1 MTRIS
6 RGRAVAYF
14 LVGVGAV
21 AMVLRFALGL
31 GAVTNLNDGHPW
43 GLWIAFDVMTGV
55 ALAAGGF
62 TLSAAVYVFGL
73 EKFHGLVRPAKLSA
87 FIGYALV
94 VVGILVDLGLPW
106 RIWHA
111 LVMWNTQS
119 VLFEVAWCVMLYTTV
134 LAVDVLSMALEALKM
149 ERAVRFFRSIY
160 VFLVVAGIIL
170 STLHQSSLGALFLV
184 VPEKMSELWASPA
197 LGPLFYASA
206 VIGGLSVVTLEH
218 ILGARAQGR
227 KPDLELVSSL
237 AKGLAL
243 ALLVYFAM
251 KVTDLYARR
260 VVVWQ
265 LDGRHLAL
273 WIELFGTVAL
283 PAALLGFFP
292 SIRRTQGGL
301 LACAGLSAFGVVLN
315 RFNVALTA
323 YGGYRDYR
331 YFPSVVEIAVT
342 VGLVAL
348 AIVAF
353 DLGSRYLP
361 VHAEHAGGRAAET
374 RGSAG

>member
-1 MTRIS
+1 MVAIT
-6 RGRAVAYF
+6 RGRAIAII
-14 LVGVGAV
+14 LVLFGLA
-21 AMVLRFALGL
+21 AIALRFALGL
-31 GAVTNLNDGHPW
+31 GAVTHLSDSHPW

-73 EKFHGLVRPAKLSA
+73 EKFHALVRPAKLSA

-111 LVMWNTQS
+111 LVMWNTHS

-134 LAVDVLSMALEALKM
+134 LAVDVLIMVLEAAKQAKWAGRL
-149 ERAVRFFRSIY
+149 RSIY
-160 VFLVVAGIIL
+160 IFLVVAGIML
-170 STLHQSSLGALFLV
+170 STLHQSSLGALFLI
-184 VPEKMSELWASPA
+184 VPEKMSELWASRA

-206 VIGGLSVVTLEH
+206 IYSGMSVVILESV
-218 ILGARAQGR
+218 LSARARGAA
-227 KPDLELVSSL
+227 PPLAMLSSL
-237 AKGLAL
+237 AKGLAA

-251 KVTDLYARR
+251 KVTDLYARD
-260 VVVWQ
+260 VMVWK
-265 LDGRHLAL
+265 LDAEHLL
-273 WIELFGTVAL
+273 FYLELFGTVAL

-292 SIRRTQGGL
+292 GVRRSAAGL
-301 LACAGLSAFGVVLN
+301 VTCAGLSAFGVVLN
-315 RFNVALTA
+315 RFNVSLTA
-323 YGGYRDYR
+323 YRAFGGEG
-331 YFPSVVEIAVT
+331 YFPSLPEIAVT

-361 VHAEHAGGRAAET
+361 VHEPSHAHR
-374 RGSAG
+374 

>member
-1 MTRIS
+1 MPLPRIS
-6 RGRAVAYF
+6 RGRAIAYALILIGF
-14 LVGVGAV
+14 VS
-21 AMVLRFALGL
+21 MVLRFALGL
-31 GAVTNLNDGHPW
+31 GAVTNLNDGRPW

-62 TLSAAVYVFGL
+62 TLSAAVYVFDL
-73 EKFHGLVRPAKLSA
+73 KKFHALVRPAKLSA

-111 LVMWNTQS
+111 LVMWNTSS

-134 LAVDVLSMALEALKM
+134 LAVDVLAMALEALKM

-160 VFLVVAGIIL
+160 IFLVVAGIVL

-197 LGPLFYASA
+197 LGPMFYASA
-206 VIGGLSVVTLEH
+206 IVAGLSVVTLEN
-218 ILGARAQGR
+218 ILGARAHGR
-227 KPDLELVSSL
+227 AVDMPLVSSL
-237 AKGLAL
+237 GKGLAT

-251 KVTDLYARR
+251 KVTDLYARN
-260 VVVWQ
+260 VTVWQ
-265 LDGRHLAL
+265 LDGRHVAF
-273 WIELFGTVAL
+273 WVELFGTVAL
-283 PAALLGFFP
+283 PAALLGLFP
-292 SIRRTQGGL
+292 SVRRTQAGL

-323 YGGYRDYR
+323 QFGFRDFT
-331 YFPSVVEIAVT
+331 YFPSIFEIAVT
-342 VGLVAL
+342 VGLVAV

-353 DLGSRYLP
+353 DIGSRLLP
-361 VHAEHAGGRAAET
+361 VYEHAEAGGHAK
-374 RGSAG
+374 G

>member
-1 MTRIS
+1 MPRIS
-6 RGRAVAYF
+6 RGRAIAYF
-14 LVGVGAV
+14 LILMGVIAI
-21 AMVLRFALGL
+21 VLRFALGL

-62 TLSAAVYVFGL
+62 TLSAAVYVFDL
-73 EKFHGLVRPAKLSA
+73 KKFHGLVRPAKLSA

-94 VVGILVDLGLPW
+94 VIGILIDLGLPW

-111 LVMWNTQS
+111 LVMWNTSS
-119 VLFEVAWCVMLYTTV
+119 VLFEVAWCVMLYTSV
-134 LAVDVLSMALEALKM
+134 LAMDVLSMTFEALKM
-149 ERAVRFFRSIY
+149 DRAVKFFRSIY
-160 VFLVVAGIIL
+160 IFLVVAGIVL
-170 STLHQSSLGALFLV
+170 STLHQSSLGALFLI

-206 VIGGLSVVTLEH
+206 IIAGLSVVTLEN
-218 ILGARAQGR
+218 ILGARAHGR

-237 AKGLAL
+237 GKGLAF

-260 VVVWQ
+260 VTVWQ
-265 LDGRHLAL
+265 LDGQHVAF

-292 SIRRTQGGL
+292 SVRRTQAGL
-301 LACAGLSAFGVVLN
+301 LACAGMAAFGVVLN
-315 RFNVALTA
+315 RFNVSLTA
-323 YGGYRDYR
+323 YQGFRDFT
-331 YFPSVVEIAVT
+331 YFPSVFEIAVT
-342 VGLVAL
+342 VGLVAV

-353 DLGSRYLP
+353 DIGARILP
-361 VHAEHAGGRAAET
+361 VYEHAGAGHHAK
-374 RGSAG
+374 GSGA

>member
-1 MTRIS
+1 MARIS
-6 RGRAVAYF
+6 RGRAIAYV
-14 LVGVGAV
+14 LIALGAF
-21 AMVLRFALGL
+21 AILLRFALGL

-62 TLSAAVYVFGL
+62 TISAAVYVFDL
-73 EKFHGLVRPAKLSA
+73 KRLHALVRPAKLSA

-94 VVGILVDLGLPW
+94 VLGILVDLGLPW

-111 LVMWNTQS
+111 LVMWNTSS

-134 LAVDVLSMALEALKM
+134 LAVDVLAMALEAARM

-160 VFLVVAGIIL
+160 VFLVVAGIVL
-170 STLHQSSLGALFLV
+170 STLHQSSLGALFLI
-184 VPEKMSELWASPA
+184 VPEKMSPLWASPA

-206 VIGGLSVVTLEH
+206 IVAGLSVVTLETV
-218 ILGARAQGR
+218 LGARAHGR
-227 KPDLELVSSL
+227 KPDLELAATL
-237 AKGLAL
+237 GKGIAL

-251 KVTDLYARR
+251 KVTDLYARG
-260 VVVWQ
+260 VPVWR
-265 LDGRHLAL
+265 LDGRHLAF

-292 SIRRTQGGL
+292 SIRRTQAGL
-301 LACAGLSAFGVVLN
+301 VGCAGLAAFGVVLN

-323 YGGYRDYR
+323 FAGFRDFT
-331 YFPSVVEIAVT
+331 YFPSALEIAVT

-353 DLGSRYLP
+353 DVASRLLP
-361 VHAEHAGGRAAET
+361 VYEHGTHAGGSRA
-374 RGSAG
+374 

>member
-1 MTRIS
+1 MAIS

-14 LVGVGAV
+14 LIAAGAI

-31 GAVTNLNDGHPW
+31 GAVTNLNDAYPW
-43 GLWIAFDVMTGV
+43 GLWITWDVLCGV

-94 VVGILVDLGLPW
+94 VVGLLVDLGLPW

-111 LVMWNTQS
+111 LIMWNTSS

-134 LAVDVLSMALEALKM
+134 LAVDVLAMALEAWKM

-160 VFLVVAGIIL
+160 IFLVVAGILL

-184 VPEKMSELWASPA
+184 VPEKMSELWATPA
-197 LGPLFYASA
+197 LGPLFYVSA
-206 VIGGLSVVTLEH
+206 IIAGLSVVALAY

-227 KPDLELVSSL
+227 RPDLELLGSL
-237 AKGLAL
+237 GKGLAT

-260 VVVWQ
+260 VAVWQ
-265 LDGRHLAL
+265 LDGQHLAF

-283 PAALLGFFP
+283 PAALLGLFP
-292 SIRRTQGGL
+292 SVRRSQAGL
-301 LACAGLSAFGVVLN
+301 LTCAGLSAAGVVLN
-315 RFNVALTA
+315 RFNVSLTA
-323 YGGYRDYR
+323 YQGFRDYR
-331 YFPSVVEIAVT
+331 YFPSVAEIAVT

-353 DLGSRYLP
+353 DLGSRWLP
-361 VHAEHAGGRAAET
+361 VHAGHAAEGK
-374 RGSAG
+374 GSGG

>member
-1 MTRIS
+1 MQRIG
-6 RGRAVAYF
+6 RGRTIAYA
-14 LVGVGAV
+14 LVLLGAI
-21 AMVLRFALGL
+21 AMLLRFALGL
-31 GAVTNLNDGHPW
+31 GAVTNLSDGHPW

-62 TLSAAVYVFGL
+62 TLSAAVYVFDL
-73 EKFHGLVRPAKLSA
+73 KRFHGLVRPAKLSA

-94 VVGILVDLGLPW
+94 VIGILVDLGLPW

-111 LVMWNTQS
+111 LVMWNTSS

-134 LAVDVLSMALEALKM
+134 LAVDVLAMALEALKM

-160 VFLVVAGIIL
+160 VFLVVAGIVL
-170 STLHQSSLGALFLV
+170 STLHQSSLGALFLI

-206 VIGGLSVVTLEH
+206 IIAGLSVVTLEN
-218 ILGARAQGR
+218 ILGARAHGR
-227 KPDLELVSSL
+227 KVDLELVSSL
-237 AKGLAL
+237 GKGLAT

-251 KVTDLYARR
+251 KVTDLYARG
-260 VVVWQ
+260 VTVWR
-265 LDGRHLAL
+265 LDGRHLAF
-273 WIELFGTVAL
+273 WVELFGTVAL
-283 PAALLGFFP
+283 PAALLGLFP
-292 SIRRTQGGL
+292 RIRRSQAGL
-301 LACAGLSAFGVVLN
+301 LTAAGLSAAGVALN

-323 YGGYRDYR
+323 YTGWRDFA
-331 YFPSVVEIAVT
+331 YFPSALEIAVT

-353 DLGSRYLP
+353 DLGARYLP
-361 VHAEHAGGRAAET
+361 VYEHAGGEPHAKGHGA
-374 RGSAG
+374 